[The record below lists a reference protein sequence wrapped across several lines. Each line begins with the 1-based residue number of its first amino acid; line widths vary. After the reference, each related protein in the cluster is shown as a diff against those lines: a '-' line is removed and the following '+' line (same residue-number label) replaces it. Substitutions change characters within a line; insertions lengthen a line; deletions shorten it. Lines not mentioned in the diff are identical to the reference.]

1 MIIFFVI
8 FLWFHFTVPPIHVP
22 EKLLT
27 MIVIVLALC
36 RADGDD
42 GDDIN
47 GNGSQSLSLAWMGA
61 VVAAAA
67 AAAIILLSFPICYY
81 SIFRD
86 NHQQQQQ
93 QNYLHRANSLPPHAA
108 TLASIKMASAAASS
122 VWPGLVWCGWMR

>member
-1 MIIFFVI
+1 MYGNEGVHFLLITFFVI

-22 EKLLT
+22 EKLLM

-36 RADGDD
+36 RAD

-47 GNGSQSLSLAWMGA
+47 GNGSQSLSLAWFGD

-67 AAAIILLSFPICYY
+67 AAAIIVLSYPTCYY

-86 NHQQQQQ
+86 NHQQQQ
-93 QNYLHRANSLPPHAA
+93 
-108 TLASIKMASAAASS
+108 
-122 VWPGLVWCGWMR
+122 